1 MLGPSSTDTDNVQER
16 SQAARILEQHSEAIL
31 NDAVAIF
38 PFAGAESADQARST
52 NLADLILQ
60 LLIVAVRDAE
70 LDPRTGRVADLRQVA
85 LDFGLT
91 VRQLF
96 GLVYVIERAA
106 LDELALDE
114 SFGATTEGWPAI
126 AQMVRRG
133 SFDVLAAVA
142 ERITREPDQSALH
155 DSLTALHT
163 RAVLLAV
170 LEKEIQRGGRFKHP
184 FAMIVIDVDHL
195 AEINAKHG
203 YGFGDRVLERI
214 GIVIRNYFRE
224 HDWVT
229 RCSEDAFAV
238 LLPETLR
245 ANAESLANG
254 LRVTVEERLALRDY
268 RTEEQVQVTVS
279 VAVLIADAVD
289 SSLRAD
295 QILRQ
300 AEDAIRRAKQAG
312 RNRVEVVEVG
322 GTKIV
327 PAQSRAHMS

>member
-1 MLGPSSTDTDNVQER
+1 MMLEPSSADTDNVQER
-16 SQAARILEQHSEAIL
+16 SQAARILEQHSEVIL
-31 NDAVAIF
+31 NDALAIF
-38 PFAGAESADQARST
+38 PFAGAESGDQARSA

-60 LLIVAVRDAE
+60 LLVVAVRDAE

-85 LDFGLT
+85 LEFGLT

-114 SFGATTEGWPAI
+114 SFGATTEGWPGT

-133 SFDVLAAVA
+133 SFDVLAAIA
-142 ERITREPDQSALH
+142 ERITREPDSSALH

-170 LEKEIQRGGRFKHP
+170 LEKE
-184 FAMIVIDVDHL
+184 MILVDVDHL

-224 HDWVT
+224 QDWVT

-245 ANAESLANG
+245 ANAESLADG

-268 RTEEQVQVTVS
+268 RTEEQVQVTVT
-279 VAVLIADAVD
+279 VAVLIGEGLD

-295 QILRQ
+295 QVLRE
-300 AEDAIRRAKQAG
+300 AEDAVRRAKQAG
-312 RNRVEVVEVG
+312 RNRVEVVDMG
-322 GTKIV
+322 GASAG
-327 PAQSRAHMS
+327 PARSRSQMS

>member
-1 MLGPSSTDTDNVQER
+1 MQER
-16 SQAARILEQHSEAIL
+16 AQTARILEQHSEIIL
-31 NDAVAIF
+31 KDAVAIF
-38 PFAGAESADQARST
+38 PFAGAESSDQERSA

-60 LLIVAVRDAE
+60 LLTTAVREGE
-70 LDPRTGRVADLRQVA
+70 LDPRTGRVADLRQLA

-96 GLVYVIERAA
+96 GLVYVMERAA
-106 LDELALDE
+106 LDEVALDE
-114 SFGATTEGWPAI
+114 SFGATSEGWPGI

-163 RAVLLAV
+163 RAVLLAA
-170 LEKEIQRGGRFKHP
+170 LEKEIRRVERFLHP
-184 FAMIVIDVDHL
+184 FAMILVDVDHL

-229 RCSEDAFAV
+229 RCSEDTFAI
-238 LLPETLR
+238 LLPETIR
-245 ANAESLANG
+245 ANAESLAEG

-279 VAVLIADAVD
+279 VAVLIGDGQSSNHADAV
-289 SSLRAD
+289 
-295 QILRQ
+295 LRQ
-300 AEDAIRRAKQAG
+300 AEEAVERAKQAG
-312 RNRVEVVEVG
+312 RNRVEVVEIG
-322 GTKIV
+322 GTRV
-327 PAQSRAHMS
+327 PRPARARGV

>member
-1 MLGPSSTDTDNVQER
+1 VQER
-16 SQAARILEQHSEAIL
+16 SQAARTLEHRSETIL

-38 PFAGAESADQARST
+38 PFAGADASDHDRSA

-60 LLIVAVRDAE
+60 LLVISVREGE
-70 LDPRTGRVADLRQVA
+70 LDPRAGRVSDLRRLA

-91 VRQLF
+91 VRQMF

-114 SFGATTEGWPAI
+114 SSGATTDGWSSV

-133 SFDVLAAVA
+133 SFDVLAAIA
-142 ERITREPDQSALH
+142 ERISREPDQSALH
-155 DSLTALHT
+155 DTLTALHT
-163 RAVLLAV
+163 RAVLLAA
-170 LEKEIQRGGRFKHP
+170 LEKEMRRTERFSHP
-184 FAMIVIDVDHL
+184 FAMILVDVDHL
-195 AEINAKHG
+195 NEINAKHG

-229 RCSEDAFAV
+229 RCSEDTFGI
-238 LLPETLR
+238 LLPETVR
-245 ANAESLANG
+245 TNAESLAEG

-279 VAVLIADAVD
+279 VAAVIGD
-289 SSLRAD
+289 GSNSNQPD
-295 QILRQ
+295 QVLRQ
-300 AEDAIRRAKQAG
+300 AEEAVRRAKQSG
-312 RNRVEVVEVG
+312 RNRVEVVDIS
-322 GTKIV
+322 GTRGAR
-327 PAQSRAHMS
+327 PARARGV

>member
-1 MLGPSSTDTDNVQER
+1 VQER
-16 SQAARILEQHSEAIL
+16 SQTARILEQHSETIL

-38 PFAGAESADQARST
+38 PFAGAESSDQDRSA

-60 LLIVAVRDAE
+60 LLTAAVREGE
-70 LDPRTGRVADLRQVA
+70 LDPRTGRVADLRQLA

-96 GLVYVIERAA
+96 GLVYVMERAA

-114 SFGATTEGWPAI
+114 SFGATTEAWPSI

-170 LEKEIQRGGRFKHP
+170 LEKEIRRAERFVHP
-184 FAMIVIDVDHL
+184 FAMILVDVDHL
-195 AEINAKHG
+195 AQINAKHG

-229 RCSEDAFAV
+229 RCSEDTFAI
-238 LLPETLR
+238 LLPETIR
-245 ANAESLANG
+245 AHAESLADG

-268 RTEEQVQVTVS
+268 RTEEHVQVTVS
-279 VAVLIADAVD
+279 VAVLIGDGQN
-289 SSLRAD
+289 SNHAD
-295 QILRQ
+295 QVLKQ
-300 AEDAIRRAKQAG
+300 AEDAVARAKQAG
-312 RNRVEVVEVG
+312 RNRVEVVEIG
-322 GTKIV
+322 GTRAPR
-327 PAQSRAHMS
+327 PARARGV

>member
-1 MLGPSSTDTDNVQER
+1 VQDR
-16 SQAARILEQHSEAIL
+16 SLAARILEQHAEVIL

-38 PFAGAESADQARST
+38 PFAGAESGDQVRSAT
-52 NLADLILQ
+52 LADLILQ
-60 LLIVAVRDAE
+60 LLIVSVRDAE
-70 LDPRTGRVADLRQVA
+70 LDPRTGRVADLRQIA

-114 SFGATTEGWPAI
+114 SFGATSEGWPGI

-133 SFDVLAAVA
+133 SFDVLAAIA

-170 LEKEIQRGGRFKHP
+170 LEKEIRRSERFKHP
-184 FAMIVIDVDHL
+184 FAMIVVDVDHL

-229 RCSEDAFAV
+229 RSAEDAFAV

-245 ANAESLANG
+245 ANAESLADG

-279 VAVLIADAVD
+279 VAVLIGDGID
-289 SSLRAD
+289 SSVRAD
-295 QILRQ
+295 QILRL
-300 AEDAIRRAKQAG
+300 AEDAVRRAKAAG
-312 RNRVEVVEVG
+312 RNRVELAEISG
-322 GTKIV
+322 MTV
-327 PAQSRAHMS
+327 PRAERSRSQIT

>member
-1 MLGPSSTDTDNVQER
+1 VQER
-16 SQAARILEQHSEAIL
+16 SQTARILEQHSDTIL
-31 NDAVAIF
+31 KDAVAIF
-38 PFAGAESADQARST
+38 PFAGAESSDQDRSA

-60 LLIVAVRDAE
+60 LLTAAIREGE
-70 LDPRTGRVADLRQVA
+70 LDQRTRRVADLRQLA

-114 SFGATTEGWPAI
+114 SFGATSDAWPGV
-126 AQMVRRG
+126 AQMVRRA

-163 RAVLLAV
+163 RAVLLAA
-170 LEKEIQRGGRFKHP
+170 LEKEMRRAERFLHP
-184 FAMIVIDVDHL
+184 FALILVDVDHL
-195 AEINAKHG
+195 NTINARHG

-229 RCSEDAFAV
+229 RSSEDTFAI
-238 LLPETLR
+238 LLPETAR
-245 ANAESLANG
+245 ANAESLADG

-279 VAVLIADAVD
+279 VAILIGDGQ
-289 SSLRAD
+289 SSNNSE
-295 QILRQ
+295 QVLRQ
-300 AEDAIRRAKQAG
+300 AEEALARAKQRG
-312 RNRVEVVEVG
+312 RNCVEVVEIG
-322 GTKIV
+322 GKRTPR
-327 PAQSRAHMS
+327 PARARGV

>member
-1 MLGPSSTDTDNVQER
+1 MQER
-16 SQAARILEQHSEAIL
+16 SQAARSLEQHAETIL
-31 NDAVAIF
+31 NDAIAIF
-38 PFAGAESADQARST
+38 PFAGADSSDHERSA

-60 LLIVAVRDAE
+60 LLIISVREGE
-70 LDPRTGRVADLRQVA
+70 LDPRTGRVADLRQLA

-114 SFGATTEGWPAI
+114 SVGATSEGWPSI

-133 SFDVLAAVA
+133 SFDVLAAIA

-163 RAVLLAV
+163 RAVLLAA
-170 LEKEIQRGGRFKHP
+170 LEKEMRRAERFAHP
-184 FAMIVIDVDHL
+184 FAMILVDVDHL
-195 AEINAKHG
+195 NEINAKHG

-229 RCSEDAFAV
+229 RSSEDTFAI
-238 LLPETLR
+238 LLPETVR
-245 ANAESLANG
+245 TNAETLAEG

-279 VAVLIADAVD
+279 VAALLGDGAN
-289 SSLRAD
+289 SPTAD
-295 QILRQ
+295 QVLRQ
-300 AEDAIRRAKQAG
+300 AEDAVRRAKESG
-312 RNRVEVVEVG
+312 RNRVEVVDIS
-322 GTKIV
+322 GTRV
-327 PAQSRAHMS
+327 ARPARARGV

>member
-1 MLGPSSTDTDNVQER
+1 VQER
-16 SQAARILEQHSEAIL
+16 SQAARVLEHHADTIL

-38 PFAGAESADQARST
+38 PFAGAESPDQDRSA

-60 LLIVAVRDAE
+60 LLVISVREGE
-70 LDPRTGRVADLRQVA
+70 LDPRTGRVADLRQLA
-85 LDFGLT
+85 LDFSLT

-114 SFGATTEGWPAI
+114 SSGATSEGWPSI

-133 SFDVLAAVA
+133 SFDVLAAIA

-163 RAVLLAV
+163 RAVLLAA
-170 LEKEIQRGGRFKHP
+170 LEKEIRRAERFGHP
-184 FAMIVIDVDHL
+184 FAMILVDVDHL
-195 AEINAKHG
+195 NEINAKHG

-229 RCSEDAFAV
+229 RCSEDTFAI
-238 LLPETLR
+238 LMPETAR
-245 ANAESLANG
+245 GNAESLADG
-254 LRVTVEERLALRDY
+254 LRVTIEERLALRDY

-279 VAVLIADAVD
+279 VAVLIGDGLN
-289 SSLRAD
+289 SNQAD
-295 QILRQ
+295 QVVRQ
-300 AEDAIRRAKQAG
+300 AEEAVRSAKAAG
-312 RNRVEVVEVG
+312 RNRVAVVDIA
-322 GTKIV
+322 GTRV
-327 PAQSRAHMS
+327 PRAIRARGL

>member
-1 MLGPSSTDTDNVQER
+1 VQER

-31 NDAVAIF
+31 NDAIAIF
-38 PFAGAESADQARST
+38 PFAGAESADQARSA

-60 LLIVAVRDAE
+60 LLVVAVRDAE
-70 LDPRTGRVADLRQVA
+70 LDPRAGRVADLRQVA

-106 LDELALDE
+106 LDEVALDE
-114 SFGATTEGWPAI
+114 SFGATTEAWPGI
-126 AQMVRRG
+126 AQVVRRG
-133 SFDVLAAVA
+133 SFDVLSAVA
-142 ERITREPDQSALH
+142 ERIAREPGQSALH
-155 DSLTALHT
+155 DQLTALHT

-170 LEKEIQRGGRFKHP
+170 LQKEIQRAARFKHP
-184 FAMIVIDVDHL
+184 FAMIVFDVDHL

-214 GIVIRNYFRE
+214 GIVIRNYFRD

-279 VAVLIADAVD
+279 VAVLIGDGVD

-295 QILRQ
+295 QVLGQ
-300 AEDAIRRAKQAG
+300 AEDAVRRVKEAG

-322 GTKIV
+322 GTKTAGL
-327 PAQSRAHMS
+327 PRSRAPMS

>member
-1 MLGPSSTDTDNVQER
+1 MRATADTDNVQER
-16 SQAARILEQHSEAIL
+16 SQTARILEQHSETIL
-31 NDAVAIF
+31 SDAVAIF
-38 PFAGAESADQARST
+38 PFAGAESSDQDRSA

-60 LLIVAVRDAE
+60 LLTTAVREGE
-70 LDPRTGRVADLRQVA
+70 LDQRTGRVADLRQLA

-114 SFGATTEGWPAI
+114 SFGATTEGWPGI

-163 RAVLLAV
+163 RAVLLAA
-170 LEKEIQRGGRFKHP
+170 LEKEIRRAERFLHP
-184 FAMIVIDVDHL
+184 FAIILVDVDHL
-195 AEINAKHG
+195 SEINARHG

-229 RCSEDAFAV
+229 RCSEDTFAI
-238 LLPETLR
+238 LLPETIR
-245 ANAESLANG
+245 ANAELLADG

-268 RTEEQVQVTVS
+268 RTEEQVLVTVS
-279 VAVLIADAVD
+279 VAVLIGHGEN
-289 SSLRAD
+289 SNHAD
-295 QILRQ
+295 QVLRT
-300 AEDAIRRAKQAG
+300 AEEAVVRAKQAG
-312 RNRVEVVEVG
+312 RNRVEVVELG
-322 GTKIV
+322 GTRV
-327 PAQSRAHMS
+327 PRPARARGV

>member
-1 MLGPSSTDTDNVQER
+1 MLAVLESTDTEKVQER
-16 SQAARILEQHSEAIL
+16 SQAARVLEQHSETIL
-31 NDAVAIF
+31 KDAVAIF
-38 PFAGAESADQARST
+38 PFAGAESSDQDRSV

-60 LLIVAVRDAE
+60 LLTTAVREGE
-70 LDPRTGRVADLRQVA
+70 LDPRTGRVADLRQLA

-114 SFGATTEGWPAI
+114 SFGATTEGWPSI

-155 DSLTALHT
+155 DTLTALHT
-163 RAVLLAV
+163 RAVLLAA
-170 LEKEIQRGGRFKHP
+170 LEKEIRRAERFLHP
-184 FAMIVIDVDHL
+184 FAMILVDVDHL

-229 RCSEDAFAV
+229 RCSEDTFAI
-238 LLPETLR
+238 LLPETIR
-245 ANAESLANG
+245 ANAESLAEG

-279 VAVLIADAVD
+279 VAVLIGDGQN
-289 SSLRAD
+289 SNHAD
-295 QILRQ
+295 QVLRQ
-300 AEDAIRRAKQAG
+300 AEEAITRAKQAG
-312 RNRVEVVEVG
+312 RNRVEVLEIG
-322 GTKIV
+322 GTRV
-327 PAQSRAHMS
+327 PRPARARGV

>member
-1 MLGPSSTDTDNVQER
+1 MAAMPSTDTESVQER
-16 SQAARILEQHSEAIL
+16 SQTARILELRSEIIL

-38 PFAGAESADQARST
+38 PFAGAESADRNRSA

-60 LLIVAVRDAE
+60 LLTVAIREGE
-70 LDPRTGRVADLRQVA
+70 LDPRTNRVADLRQLA
-85 LDFGLT
+85 MDFGLS

-96 GLVYVIERAA
+96 GLVYVMERAA

-114 SFGATTEGWPAI
+114 SSGATTEGWPGV
-126 AQMVRRG
+126 AQIVRRG

-155 DSLTALHT
+155 DSLTALYT
-163 RAVLLAV
+163 RAVLIAA
-170 LEKEIQRGGRFKHP
+170 LEKEIRRAERFRRP
-184 FAMIVIDVDHL
+184 FAMILVDVDRL

-229 RCSEDAFAV
+229 RCSEDTFAI
-238 LLPETLR
+238 LMPETVR
-245 ANAESLANG
+245 TNAELLADG

-268 RTEEQVQVTVS
+268 RTEAHVKVTVA
-279 VAVLIADAVD
+279 VAVLISDGQPSNHAEQV
-289 SSLRAD
+289 
-295 QILRQ
+295 LRQ
-300 AEDAIRRAKQAG
+300 AEDAVARAKQAG
-312 RNRVEVVEVG
+312 GNRVEVVEAA
-322 GTKIV
+322 GTKGPH
-327 PAQSRAHMS
+327 PAKAGSA

>member
-1 MLGPSSTDTDNVQER
+1 MLPAPPSTDTDNVQER
-16 SQAARILEQHSEAIL
+16 SQTARVLERHSEIVL

-38 PFAGAESADQARST
+38 PFAGAESGDRNRSA

-60 LLIVAVRDAE
+60 LLTTAIREGE
-70 LDPRTGRVADLRQVA
+70 LDPRTGRVSDLRQLA
-85 LDFGLT
+85 MDFGLT

-114 SFGATTEGWPAI
+114 SLGATTEGWSGV

-163 RAVLLAV
+163 RAVLIAA
-170 LEKEIQRGGRFKHP
+170 LEKEIRRAERFHRP
-184 FAMIVIDVDHL
+184 FAMILVDVDRL

-229 RCSEDAFAV
+229 RCSEDTFAI
-238 LLPETLR
+238 LMPETIR
-245 ANAESLANG
+245 GNAESLANG

-268 RTEEQVQVTVS
+268 RTEEQVKVTVS
-279 VAVLIADAVD
+279 VAVLISDGQ
-289 SSLRAD
+289 SSNHAD
-295 QILRQ
+295 QVLRQ
-300 AEDAIRRAKQAG
+300 VEEAVARAKQAG
-312 RNRVEVVEVG
+312 RNRVEVITPD
-322 GTKIV
+322 GTKMPH
-327 PAQSRAHMS
+327 PARAEGA

>member
-1 MLGPSSTDTDNVQER
+1 VQER
-16 SQAARILEQHSEAIL
+16 AQTARILEQHSEIIL
-31 NDAVAIF
+31 KDAVAIF
-38 PFAGAESADQARST
+38 PFAGAESSDRERSA

-60 LLIVAVRDAE
+60 LLTTAVREGE
-70 LDPRTGRVADLRQVA
+70 LDPRTGRVADLRQLA

-96 GLVYVIERAA
+96 GLVYVMERAA
-106 LDELALDE
+106 LDEVALDE
-114 SFGATTEGWPAI
+114 SFGATSEGWSGI

-163 RAVLLAV
+163 RAVLLAA
-170 LEKEIQRGGRFKHP
+170 LEKEIRRVERFLHP
-184 FAMIVIDVDHL
+184 FAMILVDVDHL

-229 RCSEDAFAV
+229 RSSEDTFAI
-238 LLPETLR
+238 LLPETIR
-245 ANAESLANG
+245 ANAESLAEG

-268 RTEEQVQVTVS
+268 RTEEHVQVTVS
-279 VAVLIADAVD
+279 VAVLIGDGQSSNHADAV
-289 SSLRAD
+289 
-295 QILRQ
+295 LRQ
-300 AEDAIRRAKQAG
+300 AEEAVERAKKAG
-312 RNRVEVVEVG
+312 RNRVEVVEIG
-322 GTKIV
+322 GTRV
-327 PAQSRAHMS
+327 PRPARARGV

>member
-1 MLGPSSTDTDNVQER
+1 MAVSPSSDTVGVQER
-16 SQAARILEQHSEAIL
+16 SQTARILEQHSESIL
-31 NDAVAIF
+31 REAVAIF
-38 PFAGAESADQARST
+38 PFAGAESSDKDRSV

-60 LLIVAVRDAE
+60 LLTTAVREGE
-70 LDPRTGRVADLRQVA
+70 LDQRTGRVADLRQLA

-114 SFGATTEGWPAI
+114 SFGATTEGWPGI

-155 DSLTALHT
+155 DALTALHT
-163 RAVLLAV
+163 RAVLLAA
-170 LEKEIQRGGRFKHP
+170 LEKEIRRAERFLHP
-184 FAMIVIDVDHL
+184 FAMILVDVDHL

-229 RCSEDAFAV
+229 RSSEDTFAI
-238 LLPETLR
+238 LMPETIR
-245 ANAESLANG
+245 ANAESLAEG
-254 LRVTVEERLALRDY
+254 LRVTIEERLALRDY

-279 VAVLIADAVD
+279 VAVLIGDGQNSNRADAV
-289 SSLRAD
+289 
-295 QILRQ
+295 LRQ
-300 AEDAIRRAKQAG
+300 AEEAVDRAKQAG
-312 RNRVEVVEVG
+312 RNRVEVVEIG
-322 GTKIV
+322 GTRV
-327 PAQSRAHMS
+327 PRPARARGV

>member
-1 MLGPSSTDTDNVQER
+1 MAVAPSTDTENVQER
-16 SQAARILEQHSEAIL
+16 SQAARILELHSEIIL

-38 PFAGAESADQARST
+38 PCAGAESADRNRSA

-60 LLIVAVRDAE
+60 LLTAAIREGE
-70 LDPRTGRVADLRQVA
+70 LDPRTGRVADLRQLA

-114 SFGATTEGWPAI
+114 SSGATTEGWPSI

-163 RAVLLAV
+163 RAVLIAA
-170 LEKEIQRGGRFKHP
+170 LEKEIRRAERFLRP
-184 FAMIVIDVDHL
+184 FAMILVDVDRL

-229 RCSEDAFAV
+229 RSSEDTFAI
-238 LLPETLR
+238 LMPETIR
-245 ANAESLANG
+245 SHAESLADG

-268 RTEEQVQVTVS
+268 RTEEHVKVTVS
-279 VAVLIADAVD
+279 VAVLISDGQN
-289 SSLRAD
+289 SNHAD
-295 QILRQ
+295 QVLRQ
-300 AEDAIRRAKQAG
+300 AEEAVVRAKQAG
-312 RNRVEVVEVG
+312 RNRVEVVEIG
-322 GTKIV
+322 GTRV
-327 PAQSRAHMS
+327 PRPARAGSG

>member
-1 MLGPSSTDTDNVQER
+1 VLPAPPSTDTDNVQER
-16 SQAARILEQHSEAIL
+16 SQTARVLERHSEIVL

-38 PFAGAESADQARST
+38 PFAGAESADRNRSA

-60 LLIVAVRDAE
+60 LLTAAIREGE
-70 LDPRTGRVADLRQVA
+70 LDPRTRRVSDLRQLA
-85 LDFGLT
+85 MDFGLT

-114 SFGATTEGWPAI
+114 SLGATTEGWSGV

-163 RAVLLAV
+163 RAVLVAA
-170 LEKEIQRGGRFKHP
+170 LEKEIRRAERFHRP
-184 FAMIVIDVDHL
+184 FAMILVDVDRL

-229 RCSEDAFAV
+229 RCSEDTFAI
-238 LLPETLR
+238 LMPETIR
-245 ANAESLANG
+245 GNAESLANG
-254 LRVTVEERLALRDY
+254 LRVTIEERLALRDY
-268 RTEEQVQVTVS
+268 RTEEHVKVTVC
-279 VAVLIADAVD
+279 VAVLISDGQN
-289 SSLRAD
+289 SNHAD
-295 QILRQ
+295 QVLRQ
-300 AEDAIRRAKQAG
+300 GEEAVARAKQAG
-312 RNRVEVVEVG
+312 RNRVEIIDLD
-322 GTKIV
+322 GTKMPH
-327 PAQSRAHMS
+327 PARAEGA

>member
-1 MLGPSSTDTDNVQER
+1 MQER
-16 SQAARILEQHSEAIL
+16 SQTARILEQHSETIL
-31 NDAVAIF
+31 HDAVAIF
-38 PFAGAESADQARST
+38 PFAGAESSDQERSA

-60 LLIVAVRDAE
+60 LLTTAVREGE
-70 LDPRTGRVADLRQVA
+70 LDQRTGRVADLRQFA

-96 GLVYVIERAA
+96 GLVYVIERAS

-114 SFGATTEGWPAI
+114 SFGATSEAWPGI

-163 RAVLLAV
+163 RAVLLAA
-170 LEKEIQRGGRFKHP
+170 LEKEIRRAERFLHP
-184 FAMIVIDVDHL
+184 FAMILVDVDHL
-195 AEINAKHG
+195 AAINAKHG

-229 RCSEDAFAV
+229 RCSEDTFAI

-245 ANAESLANG
+245 ANAELLADC

-279 VAVLIADAVD
+279 VAVMIGDGQN
-289 SSLRAD
+289 SNNAD
-295 QILRQ
+295 QILRR
-300 AEDAIRRAKQAG
+300 AEETVARVKLGG
-312 RNRVEVVEVG
+312 RNRVEVVELG
-322 GTKIV
+322 GTRV
-327 PAQSRAHMS
+327 PRPARARGV

>member
-1 MLGPSSTDTDNVQER
+1 VQER
-16 SQAARILEQHSEAIL
+16 SQAARILEQHSDVIL

-38 PFAGAESADQARST
+38 PFAGAESTDQARSA

-60 LLIVAVRDAE
+60 LLVVAVRDAE
-70 LDPRTGRVADLRQVA
+70 LDPRTSRVADLRQVA
-85 LDFGLT
+85 RDFGLT

-114 SFGATTEGWPAI
+114 SFGATTEGWPGI

-133 SFDVLAAVA
+133 SFDVLAAIA

-163 RAVLLAV
+163 RAVLLTV
-170 LEKEIQRGGRFKHP
+170 LEKEILRGVRFKHP
-184 FAMIVIDVDHL
+184 FAMILIDVDHL

-224 HDWVT
+224 QDWVT

-245 ANAESLANG
+245 ANAELLADG

-268 RTEEQVQVTVS
+268 RSEEQVQVTVT
-279 VAVLIADAVD
+279 VAVLISIGVD
-289 SSLRAD
+289 SGLRAE
-295 QILRQ
+295 QVLRE
-300 AEDAIRRAKQAG
+300 AEDAIRRVKQSG
-312 RNRVEVVEVG
+312 RNRVEIVEMA
-322 GTKIV
+322 GTTS
-327 PAQSRAHMS
+327 AGTARARSQMSS